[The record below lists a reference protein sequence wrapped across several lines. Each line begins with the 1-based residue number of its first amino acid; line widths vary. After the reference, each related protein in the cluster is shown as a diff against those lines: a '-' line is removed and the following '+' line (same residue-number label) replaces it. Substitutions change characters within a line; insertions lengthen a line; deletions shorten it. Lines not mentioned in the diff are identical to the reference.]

1 MATGTQR
8 GDPVFVT
15 NHVLSGV
22 VIGQLLAR
30 RPVAAFAVGVASHL
44 ALDAVPHWDCDT
56 YTPEGSARFLRAAR
70 VDGLV
75 GLGTMALGA
84 ACVSR
89 GSRLAT
95 MAAMVGAV
103 VLDIDKPAKHF
114 FDLEPFPRFVNR
126 VHGMI
131 QKESP
136 DGFVREMAWGIA
148 FVGMDVTAVT
158 LRRILERSRPMR

>member
-1 MATGTQR
+1 
-8 GDPVFVT
+8 VFVT

-30 RPVAAFAVGVASHL
+30 RPVVAFAVGVASHL
-44 ALDAVPHWDCDT
+44 VLDAVPHWDCDT
-56 YTPEGSARFLRAAR
+56 HTPEGSARFLRAAR

-75 GLGTMALGA
+75 GLGTMALGV

-103 VLDIDKPAKHF
+103 VLDVDKPAKHF

-131 QKESP
+131 QNESP
-136 DGFVREMAWGIA
+136 DGLVREMAWGIA
-148 FVGMDVTAVT
+148 FVGMDATAVT
-158 LRRILERSRPMR
+158 LRRTLERSRPTR

>member
-1 MATGTQR
+1 
-8 GDPVFVT
+8 VFVT

-44 ALDAVPHWDCDT
+44 ALDAVPHWGCDK

-75 GLGTMALGA
+75 GLGTMALGG

-103 VLDIDKPAKHF
+103 VLDVDKPAEHF
-114 FDLEPFPRFVNR
+114 FDLEPFPRFVNW

-131 QKESP
+131 QNESP
-136 DGFVREMAWGIA
+136 DGLVREMTWGIA
-148 FVGMDVTAVT
+148 FVGMDATAVT
-158 LRRILERSRPMR
+158 LRRIFERSRPTR